1 MYAYIILRCG
11 TLMPFM
17 SIYAKNE
24 PARILYNKRSLCCL
38 ITSIIGKRL
47 IGGRPLFGTP
57 KGRKP
62 FIYGLL
68 PFVTIAQTY
77 IEVVEARGIEPL
89 SENSSIQLS
98 TSVFYLLRFLWQTA
112 GKRAESQSSPYA
124 NLRHGHSSDSFTTDR
139 CPSGSRGTHPED
151 SS

>member
-38 ITSIIGKRL
+38 LTSIIAKRL

-62 FIYGLL
+62 LAYGLL
-68 PFVTIAQTY
+68 PFVTIAQMY
-77 IEVVEARGIEPL
+77 IELYICYNSDAVWNADKTNAPL
-89 SENSSIQLS
+89 KVRRELGCGGSPLCMCYNINTDLLS
-98 TSVFYLLRFLWQTA
+98 NKTA
-112 GKRAESQSSPYA
+112 IFS
-124 NLRHGHSSDSFTTDR
+124 TVI
-139 CPSGSRGTHPED
+139 
-151 SS
+151 